1 MKWSAEKWWGLYF
14 FTYLGISELSY
25 YTVCSF
31 LGLSSYI
38 SAIMKLVKT
47 KTNLLAHATLRY
59 QDGKMLCC
67 VFSESWKRTLI
78 TLFFKFKPHLN
89 SSQYTWTK
97 EQKYIFSMSLQ
108 LVQCFQLALAWV
120 IQQLMTWCYTMLYF
134 VGRSE
139 TFLFWEEIS
148 SAIFSQEVC
157 FNTISLLLFSSVQRK
172 DQLSLQ
178 LARKHL

>member
-1 MKWSAEKWWGLYF
+1 MRSIFLHILGDLRAVLLHSLFFLGSFLLYICHNE
-14 FTYLGISELSY
+14 ISENKNKFACACNSE
-25 YTVCSF
+25 
-31 LGLSSYI
+31 I
-38 SAIMKLVKT
+38 PRWENA
-47 KTNLLAHATLRY
+47 LLCIFWEL
-59 QDGKMLCC
+59 KKN
-67 VFSESWKRTLI
+67 SLI